1 MPTEVAE
8 YMQHSDFFV
17 LFSNYEN
24 SPVVIS
30 ESLACGKPVI
40 SSNVGGI
47 SEHIN
52 SSNGILIAPR
62 DEEALAESID
72 YMLDHF
78 SDYKSAEI
86 QSVAKSKFSMEAVG
100 KEIYEQYLK
109 ALKLKH
115 NN

>member
-1 MPTEVAE
+1 
-8 YMQHSDFFV
+8 
-17 LFSNYEN
+17 LN
-24 SPVVIS
+24 
-30 ESLACGKPVI
+30 
-40 SSNVGGI
+40 
-47 SEHIN
+47 
-52 SSNGILIAPR
+52 
-62 DEEALAESID
+62 
-72 YMLDHF
+72 HF